1 MEELFRRLKLLIAL
15 NEYALAAEGFAQ
27 IKEQSIQSAIFSVE
41 ITSDTLA
48 YCIELSRIFYQE
60 LSSATITYFQLFDEQ
75 KDNLQITGLLLQW
88 IQAQISVYVQMIIRQ
103 VSFFFSICVPFSII
117 ASDSCV
123 CFLPLSISL

>member
-1 MEELFRRLKLLIAL
+1 MQELFRRLKLLIAL

-41 ITSDTLA
+41 ITSDTLL

-103 VSFFFSICVPFSII
+103 VS
-117 ASDSCV
+117 
-123 CFLPLSISL
+123 LSS